1 MIVCAGFLIT
11 TCTLLWNEFLT
22 MHICVEGMEDKLYTE
37 YWCLGGV
44 IYPIFMELSFPCM
57 IFLEIHTAVYIIT
70 MQETRTS
77 LQGHISVDIK
87 LSYKCTHSLW
97 SMTLLWC
104 LKRGGGM
111 MLLFFLV
118 ALDMVYCL
126 MFQIWH
132 CCWEIYSSDIID
144 K

>member
-1 MIVCAGFLIT
+1 MCAGFLIT

-70 MQETRTS
+70 MQETHTS
-77 LQGHISVDIK
+77 LQGHVSVDI
-87 LSYKCTHSLW
+87 
-97 SMTLLWC
+97 
-104 LKRGGGM
+104 
-111 MLLFFLV
+111 
-118 ALDMVYCL
+118 
-126 MFQIWH
+126 
-132 CCWEIYSSDIID
+132 
-144 K
+144 